1 MERNE
6 LGGSNVKHP
15 IIEEGIAIPPD
26 GRARSGINRDTLE
39 AMDIG
44 DSVEGNYILIQGLAS
59 QAKTMGLRVTTR
71 KVSSNTRR
79 IWRIE

>member
-1 MERNE
+1 M
-6 LGGSNVKHP
+6 KHP

-26 GRARSGINRDTLE
+26 GRAKSGINRSTLE
-39 AMDIG
+39 AMNIG
-44 DSVEGNYILIQGLAS
+44 DSVEGSYLLIQVLAS